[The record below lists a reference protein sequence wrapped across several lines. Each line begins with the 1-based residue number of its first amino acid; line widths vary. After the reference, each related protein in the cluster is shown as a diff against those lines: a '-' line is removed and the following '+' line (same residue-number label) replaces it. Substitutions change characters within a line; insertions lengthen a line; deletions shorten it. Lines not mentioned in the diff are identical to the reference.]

1 MSIFMSALGIIL
13 VGRLFM
19 LTVAESDKW
28 KSFAEDMSVRAVY
41 ETAPRGDILD
51 RNGNVIAT
59 SRAVYSVNINRSDM
73 DKESMMETASSVM
86 ALLQEMNEDIDVT
99 MDEVRENISDSGY
112 YSYMPI
118 TLAEDISE
126 TAVEA
131 IKNAGYKGVNIST
144 NYVREYPNGAFA
156 SHILGYLGR
165 ITPEEEE
172 EYVDEKGYRKDAPK

>member
-73 DKESMMETASSVM
+73 DNGFFGYGTSPR
-86 ALLQEMNEDIDVT
+86 NE
-99 MDEVRENISDSGY
+99 
-112 YSYMPI
+112 
-118 TLAEDISE
+118 
-126 TAVEA
+126 
-131 IKNAGYKGVNIST
+131 
-144 NYVREYPNGAFA
+144 
-156 SHILGYLGR
+156 
-165 ITPEEEE
+165 
-172 EYVDEKGYRKDAPK
+172 